1 MIWALICLYISF
13 ELCLLN
19 FGIRLLVWIWAK
31 AFVNLLGYYHLWYMG
46 FHLSLISSLFGLVW
60 LEWLRGDNWKWQDRQ
75 RRHIDSKMT
84 LWEKKKTALQVF
96 MKIFV
101 WGFWTIYLG
110 WETKCKEGMG
120 KNGRWFSLGGSG
132 FQCVFFNFLVS
143 EKEYLE
149 Y

>member
-46 FHLSLISSLFGLVW
+46 FPLSLVLYGLNDWEVTIGSDKID
-60 LEWLRGDNWKWQDRQ
+60 RGDRLIARW
-75 RRHIDSKMT
+75 
-84 LWEKKKTALQVF
+84 LYGKKKTALQVF